1 MINKQKL
8 ISIFSILSGIIF
20 ALMGML
26 GIGVYLFSGIAVL
39 DQPDKSVFFWYLP
52 ILFIGITTLG
62 LAVYFVIIGNRS
74 LKGKESDYRLA
85 KNSII
90 ILTGCFFILLA
101 IEIVKSIFA

>member
-1 MINKQKL
+1 MITKQKL

-26 GIGVYLFSGIAVL
+26 GIGVYLSSGIAVL
-39 DQPDKSVFFWYLP
+39 DEPDKSIIFWYLP
-52 ILFIGITTLG
+52 ILFIGITILG
-62 LAVYFVIIGNRS
+62 GAVYFVIIGIRS

-90 ILTGCFFILLA
+90 ILTVCFFILLV
-101 IEIVKSIFA
+101 IGIVKSIFA